1 MAFLSS
7 DTGLRPGSSSG
18 TSMPNPVV
26 DQSTQDLRSLTL
38 QQQLL
43 AAMQAPSTGSPAASA
58 TSQHPQSAVNAASN
72 SATLSLYQQLLA
84 QQNQQP
90 QQAGAPL
97 STHQPS
103 SGNPLQLGSTGFP
116 QQFAALQQ
124 LNQLPGVQPMAGNIP
139 ASAAPQGVGNAAL
152 SALLAS
158 NPTLLQAATLL
169 QQANLGGQGNTLAL
183 AAQLLMPNQQTQA
196 LQQQQQL
203 LSVLQMLQ
211 NPATA
216 TLLAYQN
223 YLQQL
228 QQPQAGTAQPPLHH
242 TKNTKQPP
250 KKNKKKQK
258 TINKKKKIKKIKNKK

>member
-1 MAFLSS
+1 
-7 DTGLRPGSSSG
+7 
-18 TSMPNPVV
+18 
-26 DQSTQDLRSLTL
+26 
-38 QQQLL
+38 
-43 AAMQAPSTGSPAASA
+43 MQAPSTGSPAASA

-139 ASAAPQGVGNAAL
+139 ASAATQGVGNAAL

-228 QQPQAGTAQPPLHH
+228 QQPHAGTAQPPTIPQPATATPSQLQLLAQLVGGGGNVVNPQLHQLASVFANQNG
-242 TKNTKQPP
+242 TNTALSVVVCQL
-250 KKNKKKQK
+250 
-258 TINKKKKIKKIKNKK
+258 